1 MPSVSFVSVIL
12 VLPLALAARSIGM
25 LYTERIHG
33 TGTYIPMDFMPMHSL
48 HSAIRYG
55 GIGDIIPMVPDGA
68 GDGHVLTMD
77 GVVTIPVIGAAG
89 MAVGTVAAIGAVI
102 GDTIMAIIPDGVVDI
117 ITGQGLIRTI
127 IPVVLL
133 IREVA
138 MSVRPHAVFPLRV
151 LTEQYVHLLVVVRPL
166 LTERVMAVQVEG

>member
-102 GDTIMAIIPDGVVDI
+102 GDTIMAIIPDGVVGI
-117 ITGQGLIRTI
+117 ITGPIVLIPI
-127 IPVVLL
+127 DVHMDHQEEVLL
-133 IREVA
+133 YVVQTVY
-138 MSVRPHAVFPLRV
+138 VRKVYAGGV
-151 LTEQYVHLLVVVRPL
+151 L
-166 LTERVMAVQVEG
+166 